1 MSCLADTGK
10 GTVAKPE
17 ERWTGSAARL
27 ADTGKG
33 TVAKREVDHPP
44 ARARLADTGKGTV
57 AKPWRRS
64 IGSSKGLA
72 DTGKGTVAKLRPR
85 ATRRGACL
93 ADTGKGTVAK
103 LDNHL
108 PPGHQ
113 VLPTLEKELWQS
125 TVANQ
130 AARRMSCRHWKRN
143 CGKADVGNCTTI
155 RGVMSNFATDF
166 GWILGRMGNLRGLRG
181 EWPRGGVESVCG
193 WVVKDR
199 GRCTVRIG

>member
-1 MSCLADTGK
+1 MPTLEKELWQSEAESQDLGYD
-10 GTVAKPE
+10 
-17 ERWTGSAARL
+17 
-27 ADTGKG
+27 
-33 TVAKREVDHPP
+33 
-44 ARARLADTGKGTV
+44 
-57 AKPWRRS
+57 
-64 IGSSKGLA
+64 
-72 DTGKGTVAKLRPR
+72 
-85 ATRRGACL
+85 
-93 ADTGKGTVAK
+93 
-103 LDNHL
+103 
-108 PPGHQ
+108 

-125 TVANQ
+125 LGGRASLFFGSCRHWKRNCGKAIRPHRPRETASCRHWKRNCGKAASIVKGMDVAS
-130 AARRMSCRHWKRN
+130 SCRHWKRN

>member
-1 MSCLADTGK
+1 MPTLEKELWQSVVGDEGCEHGSCRHWKRNCGKANEYVNRAVNSSCRHWKRNCGKAIVPREVMYGESCRHWKRNCGKACRRRQNGRFGLADTGK
-10 GTVAKPE
+10 GTVAKP
-17 ERWTGSAARL
+17 RRRHDAAEL
-27 ADTGKG
+27 
-33 TVAKREVDHPP
+33 
-44 ARARLADTGKGTV
+44 
-57 AKPWRRS
+57 
-64 IGSSKGLA
+64 
-72 DTGKGTVAKLRPR
+72 
-85 ATRRGACL
+85 
-93 ADTGKGTVAK
+93 
-103 LDNHL
+103 
-108 PPGHQ
+108 